1 MDEQFQTVKRDMP
14 GMGLKEIFFKYVRF
28 LPLII
33 ISVALAL
40 VGAYLY
46 LRYATPVYKSNGAII
61 IKKDNS
67 GANSADPFQQMFV
80 MDNSMNIQTEIEILQ
95 SQPVLERVVESLNL
109 NFSYFS
115 VGKIAETNLFTN
127 SPLRIE
133 VLQLA
138 DSYIFHLRMV

>member
-46 LRYATPVYKSNGAII
+46 LRYAKNFLMVWISFSLITAGL
-61 IKKDNS
+61 
-67 GANSADPFQQMFV
+67 PFQYTKLTTPSV
-80 MDNSMNIQTEIEILQ
+80 IRIG
-95 SQPVLERVVESLNL
+95 VLPS
-109 NFSYFS
+109 SS
-115 VGKIAETNLFTN
+115 VFTN
-127 SPLRIE
+127 T
-133 VLQLA
+133 
-138 DSYIFHLRMV
+138 